1 MQSQRRDSRSRS
13 RHRSRGHRRHE
24 SKEYRDRRR
33 PLSRTQDLSRA
44 RSPDLPDSW
53 QSTRTHYD
61 TKTEYG
67 LTFPRHVESTN
78 FSRKN
83 NTAGIPISDVKLV
96 DIVSNGLE
104 NWALRLVANGRYVA
118 CEMFRNRLEATFS
131 TMLFRE
137 LYRQKDNVDFAK
149 LIQHLSSEPGDS
161 QDWKYKLS
169 GIEALIQQTVDLFK
183 TLAPKDSNQSLLEE
197 LERMKKENAAL
208 RANQSQVPTQ
218 EGSQTQNTE
227 EPPGGTLPSMFRQ
240 SATEELRRQKSQS
253 MPSMPGAQDDRSP
266 LSQYRRGQN
275 APILGTHTHT
285 QTYHD

>member
-1 MQSQRRDSRSRS
+1 MQSQRGDSRSRS

-161 QDWKYKLS
+161 QDWKSKLS

-240 SATEELRRQKSQS
+240 SATEELRRQKKSVDAKYA
-253 MPSMPGAQDDRSP
+253 GSP
-266 LSQYRRGQN
+266 R
-275 APILGTHTHT
+275 
-285 QTYHD
+285 